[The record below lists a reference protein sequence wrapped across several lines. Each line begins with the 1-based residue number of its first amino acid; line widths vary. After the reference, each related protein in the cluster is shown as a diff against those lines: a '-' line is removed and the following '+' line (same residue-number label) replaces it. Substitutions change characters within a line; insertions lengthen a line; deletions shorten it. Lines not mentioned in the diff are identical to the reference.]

1 MTMLIENVLVKDIA
15 SGELGYISRVIG
27 ANLFEVEFYDDK
39 KPMRWYKNLEQG
51 VTWDFP
57 GEE

>member
-1 MTMLIENVLVKDIA
+1 MLIENVLVKDIA

-27 ANLFEVEFYDDK
+27 TNLFEVEFYDDK
-39 KPMRWYKNLEQG
+39 KPMKWYKNFEQG

-57 GEE
+57 EEE